1 MAALGNSQIVGTTA
15 GLPIPGTS
23 TCLRR
28 LRTVHCLSMGQAARV
43 RVALQAL
50 TFVRCILGPQVFEY
64 CETDLE
70 LVIKDRSLIF
80 SAADVKA
87 YLRMVLQGLAFCH
100 DNWVLHR
107 DIKPN
112 NFLIAP
118 SGVHLAALH
127 NHTLSCR
134 RLTCKA
140 VTGAACSLLPRH
152 R

>member
-1 MAALGNSQIVGTTA
+1 MQGRALGNT
-15 GLPIPGTS
+15 
-23 TCLRR
+23 RR
-28 LRTVHCLSMGQAARV
+28 P
-43 RVALQAL
+43 
-50 TFVRCILGPQVFEY
+50 PQVFEY

-87 YLRMVLQGLAFCH
+87 YLQMVLQGLAFCH

-118 SGVHLAALH
+118 SGERSALDSA
-127 NHTLSCR
+127 LRC
-134 RLTCKA
+134 
-140 VTGAACSLLPRH
+140 AACCG
-152 R
+152 

>member
-1 MAALGNSQIVGTTA
+1 MFEYVPLTAAAPLMPCISA
-15 GLPIPGTS
+15 LHA
-23 TCLRR
+23 CLCDVMMQPRQC
-28 LRTVHCLSMGQAARV
+28 TP
-43 RVALQAL
+43 
-50 TFVRCILGPQVFEY
+50 RCPSQVFEY

-87 YLRMVLQGLAFCH
+87 YLQMVLQGLAFCH

-118 SGVHLAALH
+118 SGKRSACGFCFPRAARSGY
-127 NHTLSCR
+127 LSTSCIA
-134 RLTCKA
+134 LDCVVQGT
-140 VTGAACSLLPRH
+140 
-152 R
+152 

>member
-1 MAALGNSQIVGTTA
+1 MMVSIPARARQWRIRHGCPSLVAAMT
-15 GLPIPGTS
+15 P
-23 TCLRR
+23 CLQMRQR
-28 LRTVHCLSMGQAARV
+28 LRTVRQSRTAGYDCCAPHPE
-43 RVALQAL
+43 
-50 TFVRCILGPQVFEY
+50 PQVFEY

-118 SGVHLAALH
+118 SGAQLAARVYR
-127 NHTLSCR
+127 TLGR
-134 RLTCKA
+134 RLIT
-140 VTGAACSLLPRH
+140 P
-152 R
+152 

>member
-1 MAALGNSQIVGTTA
+1 MYGKA
-15 GLPIPGTS
+15 
-23 TCLRR
+23 
-28 LRTVHCLSMGQAARV
+28 V
-43 RVALQAL
+43 RVAY
-50 TFVRCILGPQVFEY
+50 VRQDTSSRSHNPRAHLQVFEY

-87 YLRMVLQGLAFCH
+87 YLQMVLQGLAFCH

-118 SGVHLAALH
+118 
-127 NHTLSCR
+127 
-134 RLTCKA
+134 
-140 VTGAACSLLPRH
+140 TGERSA
-152 R
+152 